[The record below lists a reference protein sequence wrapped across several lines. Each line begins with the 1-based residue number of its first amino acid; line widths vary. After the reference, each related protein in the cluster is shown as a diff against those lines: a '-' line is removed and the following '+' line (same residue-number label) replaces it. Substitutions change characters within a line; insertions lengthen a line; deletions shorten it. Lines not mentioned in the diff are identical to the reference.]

1 MQKLYYFCSQIG
13 YIMKRTILFT
23 VLTLMAGAMLAQS
36 MSYEEYVKQQRAEY
50 NQFKENRQ
58 AEFDAYRKKVNE
70 EYADFMKKRWE
81 LYNAEPAE
89 EPKEEK
95 KVAPVVFEEPVVEEA
110 KEEVKGEGL
119 EAKEEPKQDANV
131 GATTPKDEAKV
142 EANKPKAD
150 EQPKAEQP
158 KEEERK
164 QEKIDRV
171 TTPVT
176 TFEPKPIPIQK
187 DIVIIPK
194 PEPAP
199 EPIAPVVSDDKIPH
213 KTVGVSFYGTMV
225 SIGFPDPDEF
235 KVPELKEAA
244 LAEAWK
250 QLSNEKYDITINNVL
265 AARESLSLS
274 DWAYLSLLQDVTEKH
289 YGKTNEAVY
298 MQAFLMTQSG
308 YKVRLAFSSKKQKL
322 YLLFACKYDIYSM
335 TYYKVDGQK
344 FYAYNCDAK
353 DLNICPAAIE
363 KEKSL
368 SLQIATDQKFDKELT
383 QPRTLTS
390 KKGVTATISVNKNNI
405 DFFDKYPSAYV
416 GGDPTTRWAAYAN
429 TPLEKNV
436 RDALYPQLK
445 EKIKDLSEKD
455 AVGLLLNWV
464 QTAFVYEYDDKV
476 WGHDRVFFASET
488 LFYPYCDCEDR
499 AILFSRLVR
508 DLVGSDV
515 VLLYYPGH
523 LAAAVSFKNNVSGD
537 YLFYNKKKYVVC
549 DPTYINAGIGRTMP
563 GMDNEKAK
571 VIVL

>member
-1 MQKLYYFCSQIG
+1 
-13 YIMKRTILFT
+13 MKRTILFAVMTMVAGT
-23 VLTLMAGAMLAQS
+23 VLAQS
-36 MSYEEYVKQQRAEY
+36 MSYEEYVKQQRADY
-50 NQFKENRQ
+50 NQFKEDRQ

-95 KVAPVVFEEPVVEEA
+95 KVAPVVFEEPVVEEV
-110 KEEVKGEGL
+110 KEEAKGEEL
-119 EAKEEPKQDANV
+119 AAKDTPKENADGEV
-131 GATTPKDEAKV
+131 GASTPNEETVTPKPQEDVK
-142 EANKPKAD
+142 
-150 EQPKAEQP
+150 EQP
-158 KEEERK
+158 KEEAKEEELK
-164 QEKIDRV
+164 KEKIDRV
-171 TTPVT
+171 TTPVS
-176 TFEPKPIPIQK
+176 TFTPKPIAIQK

-199 EPIAPVVSDDKIPH
+199 EPIAPVVSDEKIPH
-213 KTVGVSFYGTMV
+213 KTVAVSFYGTMV
-225 SIGFPDPDEF
+225 SIGFPDPDGF

-250 QLSNEKYDITINNVL
+250 QLSNEKYDITINNAL

-274 DWAYLSLLQDVTEKH
+274 DWAYLNLLQSVTEKH

-322 YLLFACKYDIYSM
+322 YMLFACKYDIYSM

-368 SLQIATDQKFDKELT
+368 SLQIAKEQKFDKDLT
-383 QPRTLTS
+383 KPRTLTS

-405 DFFDKYPSAYV
+405 DFFDKYPSAYI

-523 LAAAVSFKNNVSGD
+523 LAAAVSFKSNVSGD